1 MAELKTKATTASVG
15 AFLDAVANDQ
25 RRADCKRVA
34 KIMQKITGKKP
45 KMWGS
50 SIVGFDSYHYKY
62 ATGHEGDCCLVGFS
76 SGKAHLSLY
85 LTSGYETPA
94 MKALLARL
102 GKHKTAVACLYIKR
116 LSDVEMP
123 VLEQLIEQS
132 IAETRKRYSVA
143 ES

>member
-50 SIVGFDSYHYKY
+50 SIVGFDRYHYVN
-62 ATGHEGDCCLVGFS
+62 ASGRSGDAPLTAFSPRVQALTLYVMSGF
-76 SGKAHLSLY
+76 GGEAEL
-85 LTSGYETPA
+85 
-94 MKALLARL
+94 MQQL
-102 GKHKTAVACLYIKR
+102 GKFKTGKSCLYIR
-116 LSDVEMP
+116 SLADVDLV
-123 VLEQLIEQS
+123 VLDTLIS
-132 IAETRKRYSVA
+132 RSVA
-143 ES
+143 CMREKYLKG